1 MQIRYLLH
9 FLPSQNV
16 IFVDRQIRNTLTGN
30 LRAVEHGS
38 DHGVSYVASTLHWGP
53 DASHNA
59 YYLTHKGKYDIPKFR
74 LKIMPSSIVSILFR
88 EIYAFK
94 QSGKLCLLCLF

>member
-16 IFVDRQIRNTLTGN
+16 IFVDRQICNTLTGN

-53 DASHNA
+53 DSSHNA

-74 LKIMPSSIVSILFR
+74 LKIMPSSIVSNLFR

>member
-74 LKIMPSSIVSILFR
+74 LKTMPSSIVSILFR

>member
-74 LKIMPSSIVSILFR
+74 LKIMPSSIVGILFR

>member
-9 FLPSQNV
+9 LLPSQNV

-74 LKIMPSSIVSILFR
+74 LKIMPSSIVGILFR

>member
-1 MQIRYLLH
+1 M
-9 FLPSQNV
+9 
-16 IFVDRQIRNTLTGN
+16 IFVDRQICNTLTGN

-53 DASHNA
+53 DSSHNA

-74 LKIMPSSIVSILFR
+74 LKIMPSSIVTCSILFR
-88 EIYAFK
+88 EIYEIK
-94 QSGKLCLLCLF
+94 QTGKLCLLYLF